1 MSADDVSRRKFLKD
15 IAIGSAGLA
24 IGGIHAERALA
35 ETPKRGGALSI
46 VHSQFSH
53 LNVAIQSG
61 VATMVP
67 GAQIFAGLVR
77 LDANYQPLPYLAKS
91 WENSADGLTWTFR
104 LVNNATFHDGKPI
117 TSADVAFSLE
127 TVKKNHP
134 FGVAMFGAV
143 DRVDTPGPQT
153 VVFRLSKP
161 TPALLASLSPVLM
174 PVIPKHV
181 FSSPEP
187 IRTHPANNKPVGSGP
202 FKFADYR
209 PGEYLILDR
218 YEKFFIPGRPYLDR
232 LIFLLMKD
240 PTSVVISLERQETQ
254 YCAFAN
260 ISLRD
265 VDRLEKLDHI
275 KVTRKGYEAIGPL
288 SWVAFNMRNKPL
300 DDVRVRQAISYS
312 IDRNFITQ
320 KLHVGRSIRSTGPLH
335 HSSPFYFGD
344 VEKYDLNID
353 KANKLLDQAG
363 YTRKEKGIR
372 FSLKIDY
379 EPTNPEIHKNIAE
392 YVREAL
398 QPVGID
404 VKVRTSPDF
413 PTWVLRIS
421 NWDFDMT
428 IDTVFNYPDPVIGV
442 HRTYLL
448 SNIKKGIMWS
458 NTQGYSNPKVD
469 EILAKASVEKDFA
482 KRKALYT
489 EFQKILSHDLPV
501 APTFEVPL
509 YTLYHKNLRNPPLTV
524 WGAMAPFDEVYL
536 G

>member
-61 VATMVP
+61 VATIVP

-265 VDRLEKLDHI
+265 VHRLEKLDHI

-320 KLHVGRSIRSTGPLH
+320 KLHVGRSIR
-335 HSSPFYFGD
+335 
-344 VEKYDLNID
+344 
-353 KANKLLDQAG
+353 
-363 YTRKEKGIR
+363 
-372 FSLKIDY
+372 
-379 EPTNPEIHKNIAE
+379 
-392 YVREAL
+392 
-398 QPVGID
+398 
-404 VKVRTSPDF
+404 
-413 PTWVLRIS
+413 
-421 NWDFDMT
+421 
-428 IDTVFNYPDPVIGV
+428 
-442 HRTYLL
+442 
-448 SNIKKGIMWS
+448 
-458 NTQGYSNPKVD
+458 
-469 EILAKASVEKDFA
+469 
-482 KRKALYT
+482 
-489 EFQKILSHDLPV
+489 
-501 APTFEVPL
+501 
-509 YTLYHKNLRNPPLTV
+509 
-524 WGAMAPFDEVYL
+524 
-536 G
+536 